1 MRSRQSEA
9 TLVPFGSQRIRPCA
23 CLADTKPH
31 IRKFLAQT
39 FEELGFAS
47 FDCGRAEELAAI
59 LDTQAPDLVVIGY
72 GIEAITTL
80 NALAEKAYDGEVV
93 SAGAI
98 IPH

>member
-1 MRSRQSEA
+1 
-9 TLVPFGSQRIRPCA
+9 
-23 CLADTKPH
+23 
-31 IRKFLAQT
+31 LAQT

-80 NALAEKAYDGEVV
+80 NRTFHCLRFE
-93 SAGAI
+93 S
-98 IPH
+98 